1 MTLTNELAQQS
12 SLKTSPKKTK
22 IGVPRF
28 IKKAY
33 TDTRRIVCVKAGR
46 RTGKTYNF
54 ALWLIQQLDNNPK
67 SSGLWVDTKHANIDK
82 YVERY
87 FKKFLKKM
95 GHWKK
100 CHWSEK
106 KKVLTL
112 HNGSYIDFGSA
123 EKPEMMEGF
132 GYDFAVLNEAG
143 IILKKKSL
151 WENTL
156 YPMIKHAAVRVI
168 GTPKGK
174 NKFESLCAQYPTY
187 TFTAHDSPY
196 WTKEEIKEAKGTM
209 TQEAFAQEMLAKF
222 IASSGAVFRN
232 IEENILGRLIKE
244 PLPGKKYVLSADLA
258 KHTDF
263 TVIMVADADTSQVVY
278 HDRFNQIDWGL
289 QKARI
294 IDAYNRF
301 RCFYGVIDAT
311 GVGDG
316 IFDDLTAAGL
326 NLEGFKFTSTTKQ
339 ELVSNLSVA
348 MDNGDIHYPAIE
360 TLIDELG
367 LYAYEQRANG
377 QFSYSAPEGF
387 HDDEVMA
394 LALVNRAL
402 NYKPIEH
409 GGIRF

>member
-1 MTLTNELAQQS
+1 MTLTTALVQQS
-12 SLKTSPKKTK
+12 SSKISLKSK

-28 IKKAY
+28 IEKAY
-33 TDTRRIVCVKAGR
+33 RDVRRIICIKAGR

-54 ALWLIQQLDNNPK
+54 ALWLLQQLDNNPGA
-67 SSGLWVDTKHANIDK
+67 SGLWVDTKQGNIDK
-82 YVERY
+82 YVDRY
-87 FKKFLKKM
+87 FKKFLMKM
-95 GHWKK
+95 GHWDK
-100 CHWSEK
+100 CHWSDK

-156 YPMIKHAAVRVI
+156 YPMIKHAMVRII

-187 TFTAHDSPY
+187 TFTCYDSPY
-196 WTKEEIKEAKGTM
+196 WTEQEIKEAKSTM
-209 TQEAFAQEMLAKF
+209 TQEAFNQEMLSKF
-222 IASSGAVFRN
+222 IDGAGAVFRN
-232 IEENILGRLIKE
+232 IRENIAGQLFDRPAE
-244 PLPGKKYVLSADLA
+244 GKRYVLSADLA

-263 TVIMVADADTSQVVY
+263 TVIMIGDADTRQVVY

-289 QKARI
+289 QKSRI
-294 IDAYNRF
+294 INAYRQF
-301 RCFYGVIDAT
+301 GCFYGVIDAT

-316 IFDDLTAAGL
+316 IFDDLMNAGL

-348 MDNGDIHYPAIE
+348 MDNNNIHYPAIDE
-360 TLIDELG
+360 LIDELG
-367 LYAYEQRANG
+367 LYAYEQHANG
-377 QFSYSAPEGF
+377 RFSYSAPEGF
-387 HDDEVMA
+387 HDDEVMS
-394 LALVNRAL
+394 LALLNRAL
-402 NYKPIEH
+402 NMKPVEY
-409 GGIRF
+409 GGLR

>member
-1 MTLTNELAQQS
+1 MAQPS
-12 SLKTSPKKTK
+12 SLKTNQKNK
-22 IGVPRF
+22 IGVPNF

-33 TDTRRIVCVKAGR
+33 KDTGRIVCIKAGR

-54 ALWLIQQLDNNPK
+54 ALWLIQMLDNHPGLA
-67 SSGLWVDTKHANIDK
+67 GLWVDTKHANIDK

-87 FKKFLKKM
+87 FKKLLAKM
-95 GHWKK
+95 GHWDK
-100 CHWSEK
+100 CHWSDK

-143 IILKKKSL
+143 LILKKKSL

-156 YPMIKHAAVRVI
+156 YPMIKHAIVRII

-174 NKFESLCAQYPTY
+174 NTFESLYSRYPHY
-187 TFTAHDSPY
+187 SFSAYDSPY
-196 WTKEEIKEAKGTM
+196 WTEEEIMQAKATM
-209 TQEAFAQEMLAKF
+209 TQEAFQQEMLAKF
-222 IASSGAVFRN
+222 IEGAGAVFRN
-232 IEENILGRLIKE
+232 IRENIAGQLLDRPAEGRR
-244 PLPGKKYVLSADLA
+244 YVLAADIA
-258 KHTDF
+258 KHMDF
-263 TVIMVADADTSQVVY
+263 TVILVGDMESRQVVY
-278 HDRFNQIDWGL
+278 HERFNQIDWGL

-294 IDAYNRF
+294 ANVYQKFKCGRGI
-301 RCFYGVIDAT
+301 IDAT
-311 GVGDG
+311 GVGDAV
-316 IFDDLTAAGL
+316 FDDLKAQGL

-348 MDNGDIHYPAIE
+348 MDNQQVSYPEIDPLIE
-360 TLIDELG
+360 ELEMF
-367 LYAYEQRANG
+367 AYEQRGNG

-394 LALVNRAL
+394 LALLNRLFAF
-402 NYKPIEH
+402 KPVVY
-409 GGIRF
+409 GRAR

>member
-1 MTLTNELAQQS
+1 MTTTTAQVLRS
-12 SLKTSPKKTK
+12 SSKTSQRSK

-28 IKKAY
+28 LKEAY
-33 TDTRRIVCVKAGR
+33 TSTVRILIILAGR

-54 ALWLIQQLDNNPK
+54 ALWLIQMLDNNPGK
-67 SSGLWVDTKHANIDK
+67 AGLWVDTKHANIDK
-82 YVERY
+82 YVDRY
-87 FKKFLKKM
+87 FKKLLTKM

-100 CHWSEK
+100 CNWNQQ

-156 YPMIKHAAVRVI
+156 YPMIKHAVVRII

-174 NKFESLCAQYPTY
+174 NTLESLSKRYKTY
-187 TFTAHDSPY
+187 TFTAYDSPY
-196 WTKEEIKEAKGTM
+196 WTEQEIKEAKSTM
-209 TQEAFAQEMLAKF
+209 TQEAFNQEMLALF
-222 IASSGAVFRN
+222 IKGSGAVFRN
-232 IEENILGRLIKE
+232 ITENIAGKLLETPVDGR
-244 PLPGKKYVLSADLA
+244 KYVLSADLA

-263 TVIMVADADTSQVVY
+263 TVIMIADAETRQVVY

-289 QKARI
+289 QKSRI
-294 IDAYNRF
+294 INAYKQF
-301 RCFYGVIDAT
+301 KCFYGVIDAT
-311 GVGDG
+311 GVGDTV
-316 IFDDLTAAGL
+316 FDDLTTAGL

-348 MDNGDIHYPAIE
+348 MDNGNIHYPAINE
-360 TLIDELG
+360 LIDELG

-402 NYKPIEH
+402 DFKPIAY
-409 GGIRF
+409 GGVR

>member
-1 MTLTNELAQQS
+1 MTTTTAQVLRS
-12 SLKTSPKKTK
+12 SSKTSLKNK
-22 IGVPRF
+22 IGVPKF
-28 IKKAY
+28 IEKAY
-33 TDTRRIVCVKAGR
+33 RDVHRIVCIKAGR

-54 ALWLIQQLDNNPK
+54 ALWLIQKLDNDPG
-67 SSGLWVDTKHANIDK
+67 SPGLWVDTKHANIDK

-95 GHWKK
+95 GHWDK
-100 CHWSEK
+100 CQWSEK
-106 KKVLTL
+106 KKILTL

-132 GYDFAVLNEAG
+132 GYKYFVLNEAG

-156 YPMIKHAAVRVI
+156 YPMIKHATGRII

-174 NKFESLCAQYPTY
+174 NTFESLCARYTTY
-187 TFTAHDSPY
+187 TFTAYDSPY
-196 WTKEEIKEAKGTM
+196 WTEKEIQEAKQTM
-209 TQEAFAQEMLAKF
+209 TQEAFNQEMLAKF
-222 IASSGAVFRN
+222 IDGAGAVFRN
-232 IEENILGRLIKE
+232 IQENIAGQLLSDPVEGR
-244 PLPGKKYVLSADLA
+244 KYVLSADLA

-263 TVIMVADADTSQVVY
+263 TVIMIADAETNQVVF

-289 QKARI
+289 QKSRI
-294 IDAYNRF
+294 VSAYKRF
-301 RCFYGVIDAT
+301 GCFYGVIDAT
-311 GVGDG
+311 GVGDT

-326 NLEGFKFTSTTKQ
+326 HLEGFKFTSTTKQ

-348 MDNGDIHYPAIE
+348 MDNNTIRYPAIDE
-360 TLIDELG
+360 LIDELG

-387 HDDEVMA
+387 HDDEVMS
-394 LALVNRAL
+394 LALLNRAL
-402 NYKPIEH
+402 NFKPVEY
-409 GGIRF
+409 GGVR